1 VARKRFGQNFLVDDG
16 IIYGIV
22 NAIDPQPDDI
32 VVEIGP
38 GLGALTDRC
47 SNAAEHAGGG
57 AGPRSRGTPA
67 PPLPERLTVHAGDAG
82 VRFRQAAEPGA
93 LRIVGNLPYNISS
106 PLLFHL
112 MDFADDVRDQHF
124 MLQKEVV
131 ERMVAEPGSKAL
143 AACRSCCRCATTWST
158 CSTCRPRRSIRR
170 PRSIRPWC
178 A

>member
-1 VARKRFGQNFLVDDG
+1 MRPNVHQGHVARKRFGQNFLVDDG

-22 NAIDPQPDDI
+22 NAIDPQPDDV

-38 GLGALTDRC
+38 GLGALTNPLLERLPSMQVVELDRDLVERLR
-47 SNAAEHAGGG
+47 N
-57 AGPRSRGTPA
+57 RYND
-67 PPLPERLTVHAGDAG
+67 RLTVHAGDALAFDFG
-82 VRFRQAAEPGA
+82 KLKEAGRA

-131 ERMVAEPGSKAL
+131 ERMVAEPGSKAFGRL
-143 AACRSCCRCATTWST
+143 SIMLQVRCHMEHEIGRAHV
-158 CSTCRPRRSIRR
+158 
-170 PRSIRPWC
+170 
-178 A
+178 